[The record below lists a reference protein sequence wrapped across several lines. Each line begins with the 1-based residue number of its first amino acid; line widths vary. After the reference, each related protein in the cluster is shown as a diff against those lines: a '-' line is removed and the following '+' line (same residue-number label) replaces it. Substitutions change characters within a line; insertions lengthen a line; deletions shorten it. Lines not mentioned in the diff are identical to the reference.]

1 MRPALAHLRRGSLT
15 AAALLALAAG
25 VWLMARTV
33 GLGWTLAA
41 AAGVGIVAAAVV
53 VTQRIQAR
61 RQGDALDRGLLPRPA
76 ADAHEQALQQRL
88 RAAVRT
94 IRRSR
99 LGQARGAAAL
109 YELPWYIVIGNP
121 AAGKSSAI
129 LHSGLSFPLEGD
141 TGRVLHGVGGTR
153 DCDWFLTSEGI
164 LLDTAGRYAV
174 RTEDRGEWFEFL
186 GLLRRTRPR
195 APIDGIIVA
204 ASLAEL
210 SQARGDEVVE
220 LARSLRSRVQELTER
235 LEVAAPVYVL
245 FTKAD
250 LLPGF
255 DAFFADSDGTERE
268 RVWGATL
275 PYRPQAAGGE
285 AAARFGE
292 AFDELQ
298 RGLRER
304 AIASLASARGAAAPA
319 ATLGFVLEF
328 AALKPALSSFISTLF
343 DDNPYQW
350 RPLLRGFYLTSAL
363 QTGAQPERATQ
374 DLARRFALAL
384 PPGAADAAPA
394 AEDADTG
401 YFLRSL
407 FTRVLLADRGL
418 VRQAG
423 STRHRRRL
431 ALGYGL
437 AVFALGAA
445 LGGWSLAY
453 LDQRRA
459 VVEAVAALD
468 QAAALQRGRDD
479 LGARLEALERLQAA
493 LERLGTHGQRAGWV
507 AALGL
512 DQRAPLE
519 HKLLHE
525 YFAGVRSLLVL
536 PVAEALE
543 RQIAAF
549 VAAGAR
555 AHADGGADTEPA
567 ANPGRP
573 ALERALSRPLAPPAG
588 TVLPASAIAVAVA
601 DEPPG
606 RRPSRFVVTPA
617 ADAEAAYNA
626 LKAYLMLAE
635 PTRREPAHL
644 KDQMT
649 RHWRGWLDERR
660 GALNDDE
667 LLQKA
672 QSIAAFALA
681 RAGDPAFPTIRTRP
695 SLVDEARQQ
704 LRTLHQARPAEDRV
718 YAEIRA
724 RAATRFAP
732 VTVAALL
739 AVDGQA
745 AAIIAGSEWVPGTF
759 THEAW
764 QQWVEPT
771 IREAANGALL
781 RQDWVLETSTDE
793 DLSLAGSPDQIR
805 RTLTE
810 RYRLDYARAWL
821 GFAQGVSPAP
831 FGNLDE
837 AAAGLDRLADPAR
850 SPLLRIVQTL
860 HRQTSWD
867 RAGDTAQ
874 PAAAPASGVLVWL
887 RGALLHRADDAAPA
901 EPAASRPASGTLA
914 EGFEPVARW
923 LQTGDGPSPFARYL
937 QALARLRTRVQAI
950 NQQGEPGP
958 GARELLAA
966 TLSDSPESE
975 LGAALRL
982 VDEMFAG
989 STPAARAA
997 LRPMLVRP
1005 LLQTFAVLLPPAEAD
1020 LNRAWQA
1027 QVRTPYE
1034 RTLRSRYPFD
1044 PSARVEAAGDEIA
1057 QLFGPAGAIA
1067 RFADGMLAPFVVR
1080 RSDGLQSRTWG
1091 ELGLRL
1097 RPAFREGL
1105 EGWLAAGSTA
1115 PGSTA
1120 AATTAF
1126 QLKPLAA
1133 AGLAEYT
1140 VQIDG
1145 QTLRYRNAAAT
1156 WSDFVWPH
1164 DGGAP
1169 GVRIS
1174 GTTVD
1179 GARIGFVD
1187 APGTFGLDRAFE
1199 LATRTRLP
1207 DGSSEL
1213 AWTRDGLQLRLQ
1225 LRIVRGPVEA
1235 RAASTLRGLRLPAEI
1250 AGVDP
1255 PAQAPASRPATP
1267 APTLAALQEPAR

>member
-1 MRPALAHLRRGSLT
+1 MRPVLARLRRGSLV
-15 AAALLALAAG
+15 AAALLLLVIG
-25 VWLMARTV
+25 VWLTARTA
-33 GLGWTLAA
+33 GLGWALAA
-41 AAGVGIVAAAVV
+41 AASVGIVALCFVAAR
-53 VTQRIQAR
+53 RIQAR
-61 RQGDALDRGLLPRPA
+61 RQGNALDRGLLPRPA

-99 LGQARGAAAL
+99 MGQARGTAAL

-129 LHSGLSFPLEGD
+129 LHSGLTFPFEGGA
-141 TGRVLHGVGGTR
+141 GRALRGVGGTR
-153 DCDWFLTSEGI
+153 DCDWFFTSEGI

-174 RTEDRGEWFEFL
+174 RAEDRSEWFEFL

-195 APIDGIIVA
+195 APIDGIVVA

-210 SQARGDEVVE
+210 SQARGDEIVE
-220 LARSLRSRVQELTER
+220 LARSLRSRVQELTEK

-255 DAFFADSDGTERE
+255 DEFFADSDGTERE

-275 PYRPQAAGGE
+275 PFRPQAAAGE

-304 AIASLASARGAAAPA
+304 AIASLASTRAAAAPA

-328 AALKPALSSFISTLF
+328 AALKPALSSFITTLF

-384 PPGAADAAPA
+384 PARAGDAAPA
-394 AEDADTG
+394 TEGADTG

-423 STRHRRRL
+423 STNRRRRQ
-431 ALGYGL
+431 AAGYGL
-437 AVFALGAA
+437 AVFSLASA

-459 VVEAVAALD
+459 VVDAVAVLD
-468 QAAALQRGRDD
+468 QAAALQRGRDE

-493 LERLGTHGQRAGWV
+493 LERLAAHGHQSGWF

-512 DQRAPLE
+512 DQRARLE

-525 YFAGVRSLLVL
+525 YFAGLRSLLVQ

-543 RQIAAF
+543 RQIGAFLAAR
-549 VAAGAR
+549 AR
-555 AHADGGADTEPA
+555 AHASDGPDAEPA
-567 ANPGRP
+567 ASPGRP
-573 ALERALSRPLAPPAG
+573 ALERAPAWLVGAPAG
-588 TVLPASAIAVAVA
+588 TMAPAAAA
-601 DEPPG
+601 ELPPG
-606 RRPSRFVVTPA
+606 RPSRFVVAPA

-626 LKAYLMLAE
+626 LKTYLMLAE

-660 GALNDDE
+660 GALSDDE

-672 QSIAAFALA
+672 QAIAAFALA
-681 RAGDPAFPTIRTRP
+681 RSGDPAFPSIRPRP
-695 SLVDEARQQ
+695 SLVEEARQQ
-704 LRTLHQARPAEDRV
+704 LRTLQQDRPAEDRV
-718 YAEIRA
+718 YDEIRA

-732 VTVAALL
+732 VTVAGLL
-739 AVDGQA
+739 AADGQA
-745 AAIIAGSEWVPGTF
+745 AAPVTGSEWVPGAF
-759 THEAW
+759 TQEAW

-771 IREAANGALL
+771 IREAANGALQ
-781 RQDWVLETSTDE
+781 RQDWVLETSSGE

-805 RTLTE
+805 QTLTE
-810 RYRLDYARAWL
+810 RYRLDYTRAWH
-821 GFAQGVSPAP
+821 GFVQGVSLAP
-831 FGNLDE
+831 FANLDE
-837 AAAGLDRLADPAR
+837 AAAGLDRLADPTR
-850 SPLLRIVQTL
+850 SPLLLIVQTL
-860 HRQTSWD
+860 HRQTAWD
-867 RAGDTAQ
+867 RAGDMGQ
-874 PAAAPASGVLVWL
+874 PAATPASGVLVWL
-887 RGALLHRADDAAPA
+887 SDALTRRADDAAA
-901 EPAASRPASGTLA
+901 AVPAASRPATGTLA
-914 EGFEPVARW
+914 QAFGPIARW
-923 LQTGDGPSPFARYL
+923 LQAGDGPSPFARYQL
-937 QALARLRTRVQAI
+937 ALARLRTRVQAI
-950 NQQGEPGP
+950 NQQGDPGP

-1005 LLQTFAVLLPPAEAD
+1005 LLQTFAVLLPPAEAE

-1027 QVRTPYE
+1027 QVHTPYD

-1080 RSDGLQSRTWG
+1080 RGDSLTARTWG
-1091 ELGLRL
+1091 DLGLRL
-1097 RPAFREGL
+1097 RPAFRDGL

-1126 QLKPLAA
+1126 QLKPIAA

-1140 VQIDG
+1140 VLIDG

-1164 DGGAP
+1164 EGGAP

-1179 GARIGFVD
+1179 GTRIAFVD
-1187 APGTFGLDRAFE
+1187 APGAYGLDRAFE
-1199 LATRTRLP
+1199 LATRSRLP

-1225 LRIVRGPVEA
+1225 LRIVRGPVDA
-1235 RAASTLRGLRLPAEI
+1235 PATGTLRGLRLPAEI
-1250 AGVDP
+1250 AGVDT
-1255 PAQAPASRPATP
+1255 PASAPTSRPATP
-1267 APTLAALQEPAR
+1267 VPTLAALQERAR